1 MTASA
6 SATARVKQPPQ
17 DRKPPA
23 DVTPAFDLEA
33 AAQAAADEASGKP
46 VPFMLRGQRFTIP
59 PPQDWPIEAQI
70 ALSQENLGDGL
81 RLMIGDDEWDRFLSV
96 RPTMSEVQALFQ
108 HVAKVS
114 GVGDLGN

>member
-1 MTASA
+1 MTAATSA
-6 SATARVKQPPQ
+6 VAREKQPTQ
-17 DRKPPA
+17 DRKAPA
-23 DVTPAFDLEA
+23 GVTPAFDLEA
-33 AAQAAADEASGKP
+33 AAQAAADEAQAKP
-46 VPFMLRGQRFTIP
+46 VPFILRGEHFTLP
-59 PPQDWPIEAQI
+59 PAQDWPIEAQI

-96 RPTMSEVQALFQ
+96 RPTMAEVQALFQ